1 MQLSV
6 ANQMTFASGS
16 GVATNPITKKL
27 DCKFWVHQWCI
38 GLYYKMEE
46 KLKHITYF
54 CEEHGRKKTK
64 VEITNVNIFLQI

>member
-1 MQLSV
+1 
-6 ANQMTFASGS
+6 MTFASGS
-16 GVATNPITKKL
+16 GVATNPITKL